1 MKNGKKM
8 ERQKRKINQ
17 QQKKKLQFSGDVWET
32 VKKWYL
38 KQNE

>member
-1 MKNGKKM
+1 MEKKM
-8 ERQKRKINQ
+8 ERQEKNESTTDKN
-17 QQKKKLQFSGDVWET
+17 KKTTFSGDFWET